1 MDRTLVYR
9 LRSGGGT
16 EFWLPITAVRND
28 VQEPGD
34 LLPETEVLRSVGLWV
49 GEVVVNGVTSL
60 VRDGAP
66 VENSA
71 GGIPLRV
78 LLHSDESGNV
88 SMLSAVTLMK
98 RRTADAS
105 VEAVPVLVVDPAK
118 IPFFEG
124 IQERGGKKAGVRLEA
139 VAYDMPRR
147 MDATSQAALLSD
159 EAYLGLGLTAE
170 SIEEFLVTRQ
180 TRPPSLSEVYH
191 LTWPMEGAIGAG
203 KTVRTAS
210 ARPLVLDPFHRSNP
224 LRHAYHQSHS
234 KGPEIRREFV
244 FVFEP
249 EPQADGVLRG
259 SYTEIVNGLIQSEL
273 RSSGTIQLRRV
284 STVAHLE

>member
-1 MDRTLVYR
+1 M
-9 LRSGGGT
+9 
-16 EFWLPITAVRND
+16 
-28 VQEPGD
+28 
-34 LLPETEVLRSVGLWV
+34 
-49 GEVVVNGVTSL
+49 
-60 VRDGAP
+60 
-66 VENSA
+66 
-71 GGIPLRV
+71 
-78 LLHSDESGNV
+78 
-88 SMLSAVTLMK
+88 
-98 RRTADAS
+98 
-105 VEAVPVLVVDPAK
+105 
-118 IPFFEG
+118 
-124 IQERGGKKAGVRLEA
+124 
-139 VAYDMPRR
+139 
-147 MDATSQAALLSD
+147 
-159 EAYLGLGLTAE
+159 
-170 SIEEFLVTRQ
+170 TRQ

-249 EPQADGVLRG
+249 EPQADGV
-259 SYTEIVNGLIQSEL
+259 NGLIQSEL